1 MKARDGGMA
10 TVLLRR
16 GLFGVIGVALAAL
29 VTISGVSPGWAQDE
43 LEYLGTHRDWHAF
56 SFIENGNR
64 VCYIASRPTQDEGDY
79 QRRGDI
85 FLLITHRPAENSRDV
100 VSFITGYTFQPD
112 SEVEVTIG
120 NQQFRLFTSNDT
132 AWAYDADDDRRLVQ
146 AMISGT
152 TMVVRGTS
160 NRGTRTTDTYS
171 LLGFT
176 AARGQI
182 NDLCGT

>member
-1 MKARDGGMA
+1 MA
-10 TVLLRR
+10 TVMLRR
-16 GLFGVIGVALAAL
+16 GLFSIFGVALAAL
-29 VTISGVSPGWAQDE
+29 VAVSGTRPSLAQDE

-56 SFIENGNR
+56 SFIENGSR
-64 VCYIASRPTQDEGDY
+64 VCYIASRPTRDEGNY
-79 QRRGDI
+79 TSRGDI

-100 VSFITGYTFQPD
+100 VSFITGYTYQPD

-120 NQQFRLFTSNDT
+120 SQQFRLFTNNDT
-132 AWAYDADDDRRLVQ
+132 AWAYDADDDRRMVQ

-152 TMVVRGTS
+152 TMVVRATS

-176 AARGQI
+176 AARNQI
-182 NDLCGT
+182 NELCGA